1 MMDPFVRNV
10 ALVTFGLLALLFLN
24 TYIGVRLG
32 NELSGVDDVVEKM
45 AIDGYNKEAH
55 PFMKLP
61 GDTEV
66 GAFTIAA
73 LGMGMVIGYLWRK
86 LFGERAHDLDSV

>member
-1 MMDPFVRNV
+1 MDPFVRNV
-10 ALVTFGLLALLFLN
+10 ALITLGMLALLFIN

-32 NELSGVDDVVEKM
+32 NELGGVDDVIESM
-45 AIDGYNKEAH
+45 AINGLNKQAR
-55 PFMKLP
+55 PFMELP

-86 LFGERAHDLDSV
+86 LFSERTHDLDSV

>member
-1 MMDPFVRNV
+1 MDSFVRNV
-10 ALVTFGLLALLFLN
+10 AFVTLGLLVLLFLN
-24 TYIGVRLG
+24 TYIGVKLG
-32 NELSGVDDVVEKM
+32 NELGGVDDAVESM
-45 AIDGYNKEAH
+45 AIDGHDKEAH
-55 PFMKLP
+55 PFMELP

-86 LFGERAHDLDSV
+86 LFGEHAHDLDSV